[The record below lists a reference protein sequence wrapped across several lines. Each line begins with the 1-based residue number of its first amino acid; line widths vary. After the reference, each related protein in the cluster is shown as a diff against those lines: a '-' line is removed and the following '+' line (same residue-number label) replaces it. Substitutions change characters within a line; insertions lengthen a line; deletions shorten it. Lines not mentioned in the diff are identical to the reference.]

1 VFEQLEKQDW
11 YLVGIAALIT
21 VAMAVFGATRY
32 YTLQIGSLVEFSSV
46 IPVFAGLVFI
56 YLSRS
61 IWGGKIA
68 RYLEIIGAGLAV
80 HMLLFIP
87 HIQWHITGQTEG
99 GMPPL
104 IGQPPGFWY
113 MFFHGMSLVA
123 FLFIGYG
130 FYLFYQEAQE

>member
-1 VFEQLEKQDW
+1 MVVAGT
-11 YLVGIAALIT
+11 LVT
-21 VAMAVFGATRY
+21 AVMGAFGATKY

-46 IPVFAGLVFI
+46 IPVFVGIVFI

-87 HIQWHITGQTEG
+87 HIQWHITGQTQG

-104 IGQPPGFWY
+104 MGQPPGFWY
-113 MFFHGMSLVA
+113 VFFHGMSLVA

-130 FYLFYQEAQE
+130 FYLFYQEVQE